1 LISYTLVFGSLY
13 RVQTIANKAMKS
25 SQYVE
30 KKDLGYETQH
40 SKIIQNIKYDVIDLG
55 KKRKKTR

>member
-1 LISYTLVFGSLY
+1 
-13 RVQTIANKAMKS
+13 MKS